1 MIRTRFIKLISCLIP
16 SKEQRRKFRGKYI
29 PKTPTSIIENNGTN
43 NKAVIVHPNGS
54 YEKIIYIEGLSIQFI
69 GDNNVFK
76 LYAPLPQFI
85 NCTIQ
90 MIDNAEFVLHESQYK
105 LKDFI
110 VWRMRKGTKLEIGKD
125 FSCEGVEVA
134 LHGEENLQV
143 HIGDD
148 CMFSHDIFIQPTDN
162 HSIINKESGLPI
174 NKGGNINI
182 GNHVWLCPS
191 VRIHKNVIIPDD
203 CVVGTCSIVTKNI
216 DEKGCVVVGMPAKA
230 IKKNITWSRWSA
242 QDYMEREFNENRN

>member
-1 MIRTRFIKLISCLIP
+1 MYNKIIKLISCLIP
-16 SKEQRRKFRGKYI
+16 FKNVRKSFRQKFLKI
-29 PKTPTSIIENNGTN
+29 NIITSSIIENNGVN
-43 NKAVIVHPNGS
+43 NKAVIIYPDGK
-54 YEKIIYIEGLSIQFI
+54 EEIISYIEGLQIQFM
-69 GDNNVFK
+69 GDNNTFK

-85 NCTIQ
+85 NCRIQ
-90 MIDNAEFVLHESQYK
+90 MIENAIFILNESKYT

-110 VWRMRKGTKLEIGKD
+110 VWRMRKGTKLEIGKN

-148 CMFSHDIFIQPTDN
+148 CMFSHDIYIQPTDN
-162 HSIINKESGLPI
+162 HAIIDKESGLPI

-191 VRIHKNVIIPDD
+191 VRIHKNVNY
-203 CVVGTCSIVTKNI
+203 T
-216 DEKGCVVVGMPAKA
+216 
-230 IKKNITWSRWSA
+230 R
-242 QDYMEREFNENRN
+242 